1 MRNLVNKFVL
11 VAVVGL
17 IFCPEAVR
25 ETAHYA
31 TDRGTETA
39 LDIIA
44 NVTGR
49 VRDRLES
56 RNDYDGN
63 HISEPIGP
71 TLPITP

>member
-11 VAVVGL
+11 LAVVGL

-25 ETAHYA
+25 ETAHHA
-31 TDRGTETA
+31 TDRAAETA
-39 LDIIA
+39 LDVIA
-44 NVTGR
+44 YGTGR

-56 RNDYDGN
+56 DYDGN

-71 TLPITP
+71 TLPISP